1 MYRTEVLVNYGGLDN
16 LNHLVEAYPTLP
28 VEIAERLVQQYE
40 YPILQELSY
49 TPPPA
54 KHPIAWTSERQR
66 KYVMM
71 LLRSMNNLPYHRTG
85 RMNRGYRIEVLSAP
99 GGIAIRLTNVVP
111 YTMFVVGRLR
121 PRGSDPMQQFHKNTG
136 WQPAAP
142 TIEYWGEALRGGVQT
157 ELKRFLGGLS

>member
-1 MYRTEVLVNYGGLDN
+1 MYRTEVLQHYGGLDN
-16 LNHLVEAYPTLP
+16 LDALIDAYPTLP

-40 YPILQELSY
+40 YPILRELSY

-71 LLRSMNNLPYHRTG
+71 LLRSTNNLPYHRTG
-85 RMNRGYRIEVLSAP
+85 RMNRSWRIEVLSAP
-99 GGIAIRLTNVVP
+99 GGVAIRLTNVAP

-121 PRGSDPMQQFHKNTG
+121 PRGKDPMQYFHKVTG
-136 WQPAAP
+136 WQPVAP
-142 TIEYWGEALRGGVQT
+142 TIEYWSDALREGVRT
-157 ELKRFLGGLS
+157 ELRRYVG

>member
-1 MYRTEVLVNYGGLDN
+1 MYRTEVLTNYGALDN
-16 LNHLVEAYPTLP
+16 LVELIQVYPTLP

-40 YPILQELSY
+40 REIIDELSY

-71 LLRSMNNLPYHRTG
+71 LLRSTNNLPYHRTG
-85 RMNRGYRIEVLSAP
+85 RMNRGWRLEVLSAP
-99 GGIAIRLTNVVP
+99 GGVAIRISNIVP
-111 YTMFVVGRLR
+111 YTMFVLGKLR
-121 PRGSDPMQQFHKNTG
+121 PRGRDPMQQFHINTG

-142 TIEYWGEALRGGVQT
+142 TIEFWGRELASEVQT
-157 ELKRFLGGLS
+157 ELKRFL